1 MSGRFADPRVV
12 DLSEATA
19 ELKVRRRNHRDK
31 RNKNLARKLRHL
43 PISRSALWVV
53 AFYAA
58 LAACTALWWH
68 WDQVGLPR
76 LLMGTALLFAVL
88 LATGREVVWA
98 HPMWVLLAPAA
109 IIVAA
114 FFWYPL
120 APTAVV
126 LALVFIAN
134 MLWFG

>member
-1 MSGRFADPRVV
+1 VSGRFADPRVV

-19 ELKVRRRNHRDK
+19 ALRMRRRLLRDQRQK
-31 RNKNLARKLRHL
+31 DFARKLRRL
-43 PISRSALWVV
+43 PIPQSSLWVV

-88 LATGREVVWA
+88 LATGREVVWV
-98 HPMWVLLAPAA
+98 HPLWVLLTPAA
-109 IIVAA
+109 IVVAA

-134 MLWFG
+134 VLWFG